1 MRSVSGVF
9 VVLVAAL
16 ATFYFVFWLPLW
28 FLLPI
33 GRWPAVRIT
42 GGLLC
47 AIAVARYVW
56 RRRRG
61 ASLPTGLV
69 GCVVAGAVV
78 TGVIGFSAGFV
89 GPMIFAPGANQGP
102 LLGILITG
110 PLGFVLGAVGGG
122 VYWLIRDRR
131 VVKSTR

>member
-69 GCVVAGAVV
+69 GCVVEEWSRARAK
-78 TGVIGFSAGFV
+78 
-89 GPMIFAPGANQGP
+89 
-102 LLGILITG
+102 
-110 PLGFVLGAVGGG
+110 
-122 VYWLIRDRR
+122 
-131 VVKSTR
+131 VKRSR

>member
-56 RRRRG
+56 KHRP
-61 ASLPTGLV
+61 S
-69 GCVVAGAVV
+69 
-78 TGVIGFSAGFV
+78 GVRAR
-89 GPMIFAPGANQGP
+89 
-102 LLGILITG
+102 
-110 PLGFVLGAVGGG
+110 GGG
-122 VYWLIRDRR
+122 RWCLLVDR
-131 VVKSTR
+131 VEKT